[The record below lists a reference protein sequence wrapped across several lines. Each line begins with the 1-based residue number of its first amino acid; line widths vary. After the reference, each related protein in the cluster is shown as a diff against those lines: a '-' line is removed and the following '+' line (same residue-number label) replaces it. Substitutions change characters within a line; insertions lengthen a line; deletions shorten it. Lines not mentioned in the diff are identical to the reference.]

1 MNKDWADAR
10 SSSRPELFV
19 GQPVL
24 VQHWLTMRWD
34 LEAVVL
40 EKKKSRSYLIEAEN
54 PKPSVTSIA
63 EQLPSPKN
71 NPQAK

>member
-1 MNKDWADAR
+1 MREERRCVNKDWADAR

-40 EKKKSRSYLIEAEN
+40 EKKNQGLI
-54 PKPSVTSIA
+54 
-63 EQLPSPKN
+63 
-71 NPQAK
+71 